1 MEKMN
6 IHLGSRWIFISIILI
21 EISLAQLKRSIEK
34 KTSFLTISEA
44 TSLMWISPI
53 YSNSHS
59 SVQTVDRNKRTM
71 AFDSYHR
78 PTHNPHLESA
88 SHLTVFSQ
96 LVRLP
101 HSCVY
106 HPYIQTAI
114 AQSRRSIET
123 NGQRRSTAIT
133 EPHKHHISNLRH
145 TSQFSHSVAI
155 SLMCISPIYS
165 NSHSSVQTVDRNKRT
180 TAFDSYHRASR
191 APHLESAS
199 HLTVFLQLVRL
210 SHSCVYHPY
219 IQTAIA
225 QSRRSIETNGQ
236 RRSTAITDPHTTHIS
251 NLRHTSQF
259 SHN

>member
-21 EISLAQLKRSIEK
+21 EITLAQLKRSIEK
-34 KTSFLTISEA
+34 KNKSFLTISEA

-59 SVQTVDRNKRTM
+59 SVQTVERNKRTM

-78 PTHNPHLESA
+78 PTHDPHLKSA

-133 EPHKHHISNLRH
+133 D
-145 TSQFSHSVAI
+145 Q
-155 SLMCISPIYS
+155 
-165 NSHSSVQTVDRNKRT
+165 
-180 TAFDSYHRASR
+180 
-191 APHLESAS
+191 
-199 HLTVFLQLVRL
+199 
-210 SHSCVYHPY
+210 
-219 IQTAIA
+219 
-225 QSRRSIETNGQ
+225 
-236 RRSTAITDPHTTHIS
+236 HTTHIS

>member
-1 MEKMN
+1 MC
-6 IHLGSRWIFISIILI
+6 
-21 EISLAQLKRSIEK
+21 
-34 KTSFLTISEA
+34 
-44 TSLMWISPI
+44 ISPI

-59 SVQTVDRNKRTM
+59 SIQTVDRNKRTT

-78 PTHNPHLESA
+78 A
-88 SHLTVFSQ
+88 SQSFTSWICVT
-96 LVRLP
+96 P
-101 HSCVY
+101 HSFLL
-106 HPYIQTAI
+106 
-114 AQSRRSIET
+114 
-123 NGQRRSTAIT
+123 
-133 EPHKHHISNLRH
+133 ISE
-145 TSQFSHSVAI
+145 AI

-180 TAFDSYHRASR
+180 TAFDSRHRASQ
-191 APHLESAS
+191 ASHLESAS
-199 HLTVFLQLVRL
+199 HLTVFSQLVRLPHSCVCHPYIQTAIAQSRRSIETNGQRRSTAIKDSHTTHISNLRHTSQFSQQLVRL

-236 RRSTAITDPHTTHIS
+236 RRSTAITEPHEHHIS